1 VSGVLTRLR
10 ARWDGFWFAP
20 ESPRNLAAARI
31 LVSAHA
37 LWILL
42 SRDPAGVSALPEE
55 FWFAVARAERW
66 RFLIWE
72 GRPGPETAL
81 QWLAVAALGSALV
94 GLWTRLT
101 CLAAG
106 LLLYHL
112 APLET
117 FIFTPSPW
125 VKGFTLT
132 VPALVVLSF
141 TRCADVWAVGRRR
154 PEPGAG
160 WGYGWPLRLVQLLL
174 CQVYLFAGWA
184 KLTKTGWA
192 WVSVESVQRYILQY
206 AQNDQ
211 FNVFTTLGTWIADRP
226 ALCLAAAVVA
236 LIVDFGFITVLIWRR
251 ARPWI
256 LPLVAVWHLL
266 ILLSFNMA
274 FLEAPLLLL
283 FVDWSRVGRRPVRRP
298 DPPPPPSA

>member
-1 VSGVLTRLR
+1 MSGLARRLR
-10 ARWDGFWFAP
+10 AGWDAFWFAP

-42 SRDPAGVSALPEE
+42 SRDPAGMSALPAD

-72 GRPGPETAL
+72 GRPGLETAL
-81 QWLAVAALGSALV
+81 QWLAVAALGASLL
-94 GLWTRLT
+94 GLWTRAS
-101 CLAAG
+101 CLLAG

-117 FIFTPSPW
+117 VIFTASPW

-141 TRCADVWAVGRRR
+141 APCADVLAVGRRR
-154 PEPGAG
+154 GAPDPPPS
-160 WGYGWPLRLVQLLL
+160 WEYAWPLRLIQLLL

-184 KLTKTGWA
+184 KLVKTGPGWL
-192 WVSVESVQRYILQY
+192 SVESVQRYILQY
-206 AQNDQ
+206 AQNEN
-211 FNVFTTLGTWIADRP
+211 FNVFTTVGTWIADRP
-226 ALCLAAAVVA
+226 WLCLAAAAAA
-236 LIVDFGFITVLIWRR
+236 LVVDFGFVTVLFWRR
-251 ARPWI
+251 GRRRLLAA
-256 LPLVAVWHLL
+256 VAVWHVL
-266 ILLSFNMA
+266 ILVSLNMA

-283 FVDWSRVGRRPVRRP
+283 FVDWGERPEDRGSRAAP
-298 DPPPPPSA
+298 A